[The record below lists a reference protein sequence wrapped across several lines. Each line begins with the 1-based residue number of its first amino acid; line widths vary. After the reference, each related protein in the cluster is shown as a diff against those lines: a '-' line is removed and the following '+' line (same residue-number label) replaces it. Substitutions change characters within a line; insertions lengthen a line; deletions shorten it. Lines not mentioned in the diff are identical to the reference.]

1 MTINTTGTT
10 FSLMHVAGEEFL
22 PHTKWSRL
30 DVTVNGTYKAKLT
43 YTRHGCGAT
52 FMKLTD
58 LETGTVVAAREMG
71 NHGFNMDV
79 NNKTAREMVREA
91 LEEGWWV

>member
-1 MTINTTGTT
+1 MTTNTGAT

-30 DVTVNGTYKAKLT
+30 DVTVNGTFKAKLT
-43 YTRHGCGAT
+43 YTRPGCGAT
-52 FMKLTD
+52 IMKLTD
-58 LETGTVVAAREMG
+58 LETGTVVATREMG

-79 NNKTAREMVREA
+79 NNKVAREMVREA

>member
-1 MTINTTGTT
+1 MTS
-10 FSLMHVAGEEFL
+10 FHLVHVNREEFL

-43 YTRHGCGAT
+43 YTRPGCGAT
-52 FMKLTD
+52 IMKLTD
-58 LETGTVVAAREMG
+58 LETGTVVATREMG

-79 NNKTAREMVREA
+79 NNKVAREMVREA